1 MNESAGARAD
11 TTPLILI
18 SALNGARRNKSDHPL
33 LPMSAGEIADC
44 ARGVCEEGAS
54 ILHLHVRDEAGRHSL
69 DPDRYRTAIRAIRDQ
84 VGDQLVIQVTTEACS
99 AYSPE
104 QQMAVIKDLQPEA
117 VSIALRELIP
127 NQAKEVDAHN
137 LHLWLRAN
145 DVFVQY
151 IVYSP
156 EEVQWFSDLRRR
168 GVIAGASAFVL
179 FVLGQ
184 YVSGQDGVPED
195 VANYQICLDDDSV
208 AWAVCCFGSQE
219 NEAAR
224 IAAASGGH
232 ARIGFEN
239 NLWMPDGTLAP
250 DNAALV
256 RLAVTHGRSSG
267 RPIASADDV
276 RRMFA

>member
-1 MNESAGARAD
+1 MNEPVDANTD

-33 LPMSAGEIADC
+33 LPMSVSEIADC

-69 DPDRYRTAIRAIRDQ
+69 DPDRYRAAIRAIRDQ
-84 VGDQLVIQVTTEACS
+84 VGDQLVIQVTTEAC
-99 AYSPE
+99 AVYSPE
-104 QQMAVIKDLQPEA
+104 QQMEVIKDLRPEA

-127 NQAKEVDAHN
+127 SPAKEIDAHN
-137 LHLWLRAN
+137 LHLWLQAN

-151 IVYSP
+151 IIYSP
-156 EEVQWFSDLRRR
+156 EEVQWFSDLCRR
-168 GVIAGASAFVL
+168 GVIGDKSTFVL

-184 YVSGQDGVPED
+184 YLSGQNGNPTDIAGYRRNL
-195 VANYQICLDDDSV
+195 ADDSV
-208 AWAVCCFGSQE
+208 AWAVCCFGGQE
-219 NEAAR
+219 DEAAR
-224 IAAASGGH
+224 IAAISGGH

-239 NLWMPDGTLAP
+239 NLWMPDGALAP

-256 RLAVTHGRSSG
+256 RLAATHGRNSG

-276 RRMFA
+276 RRLFV